1 MTEQLIEI
9 GGRLKALRDIMDI
22 PAKQMAQDLRISVAE
37 YLAYERGELDF
48 SFSVLYNAANILGV
62 DHVSIIR
69 GESPKLSKCALIR
82 SGKGFPVDRESDDDY
97 KHLAYTFK
105 NRSANPYLVTVVPKE
120 QGAESIWHTHPGQ
133 EFNYMV
139 SGRMEFR
146 HSDSVYQLEA
156 GDSLYFDSGIPHTMQ
171 ALDGAPATFVAVVMK

>member
-22 PAKQMAQDLRISVAE
+22 PAEQMAQDLRISVAE

-69 GESPKLSKCALIR
+69 GESPKLSTCALIKN
-82 SGKGFPVDRESDDDY
+82 GKGFTVDRENDDEY

-105 NRSANPYLVTVVPKE
+105 NRSANPYLVNVTPKDD
-120 QGAESIWHTHPGQ
+120 AALAWHAHAGQ
-133 EFNYMV
+133 EFNYV
-139 SGRMEFR
+139 LSGKLEFR
-146 HSDSVYQLEA
+146 QGEAVYALGE
-156 GDSLYFDSGIPHTMQ
+156 GDSLYFDSSVPHTMK
-171 ALDGAPATFVAVVMK
+171 ALGEAPAQFIAIVMK

>member
-1 MTEQLIEI
+1 MREQLTEI

-22 PAKQMAQDLRISVAE
+22 PAEQMAQDLRISAAE

-69 GESPKLSKCALIR
+69 GESPKLSKCALIK
-82 SGKGFPVDRESDDDY
+82 SGKGFTVDRENEDEY

-105 NRSANPYLVTVVPKE
+105 NRSANPYLVTVTPKE
-120 QGAESIWHTHPGQ
+120 NAAPAWHAHAGQ
-133 EFNYMV
+133 EFNFV
-139 SGRMEFR
+139 LSGQLEFR
-146 HSDSVYQLEA
+146 QGESVYTLGE
-156 GDSLYFDSGIPHTMQ
+156 GDSLYFDSGIPHTMR
-171 ALDGAPATFVAVVMK
+171 ALDGVPAQFIAVVMK